1 MIHNILTMLFT
12 DNSTPDYDR
21 LVTMLR
27 DRFGDDLRWVASF
40 ESERYDYT
48 VHHIRPDLKTELSSH
63 EFDVVVHRSIALFRR
78 PYIEEV
84 YTHLGSARTL
94 VVEHDRATAVHLY
107 LSETEGV
114 IIKIAAGNDVSLP
127 SFPDDCLAALFPEE
141 DEQTETAS

>member
-12 DNSTPDYDR
+12 DNTTPDYDR
-21 LVTMLR
+21 LISMLQ
-27 DRFGDDLRWVASF
+27 DRFDDDLRWVASF

-48 VHHIRPDLKTELSSH
+48 VHYIRPDLKTELSSH

-107 LSETEGV
+107 LTETEGV
-114 IIKIAAGNDVSLP
+114 IIKVAAGNEISLP
-127 SFPDDCLAALFPEE
+127 GFPDDCLAALFPDEE
-141 DEQTETAS
+141 EP